1 MAMRADAARA
11 LCITLG
17 MAAACMAQKAP
28 ESGPAAGQ
36 IVAHPANPRWLVRYD
51 PGGRHKP
58 FFMCGPGDPEGFL
71 YRGKLR
77 ADGTR
82 DGDQLKLIKKLKGT
96 GANCVYLMAVRS
108 HGGDGDRTEN
118 PFIDNDPKKGL
129 NPKVLEQWDGWF
141 AEMDRAGIVIY
152 LFLYD
157 DSARIWKTGDAVGMP
172 EKRFIQALVKRF
184 KRHKHLIWCVAEE
197 YQERFSAKRV
207 SAIAAAIRKADD
219 RRHPIAVH
227 KLSGLDFSEFADDP
241 NIDQFAI
248 QCNADTAERL
258 HAGVVKAWKKA
269 RGKFNLNMSECADHG
284 TGKPAGIRK
293 KSWASAM
300 AGAYVMVLRMDI
312 ASTPVE
318 ALKDCGRLVK
328 FFESTDF
335 HEMAPHDELARGDTE
350 YVLARPGRAYIAYSS
365 RCTREL
371 GLTGR
376 FEGTYDLRWFDC
388 ATGKTVTRASVKI
401 SAVNASFPRP
411 AGLGKEVALYLCR
424 RERAKPVA
432 SRPVPVR

>member
-184 KRHKHLIWCVAEE
+184 KRHTHLIWCVAEE

-227 KLSGLDFSEFADDP
+227 KLSGLDFSD
-241 NIDQFAI
+241 
-248 QCNADTAERL
+248 
-258 HAGVVKAWKKA
+258 
-269 RGKFNLNMSECADHG
+269 
-284 TGKPAGIRK
+284 
-293 KSWASAM
+293 
-300 AGAYVMVLRMDI
+300 
-312 ASTPVE
+312 
-318 ALKDCGRLVK
+318 
-328 FFESTDF
+328 TDF

-401 SAVNASFPRP
+401 SAVNASFARP

-432 SRPVPVR
+432 SRPVPIR